1 MDSKKLKERLKIIII
16 ILAIAIMIMY
26 EASLYL
32 MMISAF
38 GGLKNACWFRYSR
51 DTAGALISNVLTTS
65 KTVNVVAS
73 GNYKTINVTTA
84 SGATQIIPDPS
95 SYGKWV
101 NAGAISG
108 EDFTLNLSGEVSLC
122 KSYLPNFDLQTGSA
136 TTSSLKIEIP
146 RTEDNQFLAIRFPAN
161 ANSWRNAFEIFGG
174 DSISILVG
182 PAFNT
187 GNNTN
192 ISAVTMKD
200 SITGNNTSPANCSTS
215 VNSNL
220 DPICGRFTPY
230 INTKYVSSCE
240 AYTNYV
246 CPTTT
251 RCCYDDGALIY
262 DCGSYSRCSVTQS
275 GTGPSTRCNTH
286 KPSWSGACGCEST
299 GPTPIT
305 SYRPVSSNAPLSY
318 SLTSPFR
325 TFSYSWNV
333 SDYLLDYNTETCG
346 SVSSAATLITYNTT
360 ITNRVAGYKFWLEE
374 GMGLVYTK
382 TDLTT
387 SAPPFINT
395 NLTNY
400 PALRSSATI
409 SAPDMGQSGATAPGK
424 LIYTESVPDQS
435 NPQLLR
441 LAYINKTSRL
451 ENTGGYVLYL
461 SHTKCKRKNG
471 AFKND
476 VFTDRGQVL
485 YSLVP
490 DQYDLNQLS
499 AAEIDAGWPS
509 GYLDLRGG
517 NSINFVV
524 PLDAVMR
531 YGGGLNM
538 WLKIKN
544 APEDYKDSKGQYAVK
559 FQTKQ
564 QVGLFTTKVLMP
576 IFNKVDNVLE
586 SIGSSLFKNLTCYN
600 QASKAKCFNFFLY
613 IKSLLT
619 LYVMFFG
626 FMFLM
631 GKTQL
636 NQKEFITRVI
646 KILIVGGLMNGS
658 TFDFCS
664 RYIFPMVMNFSN
676 QIVAN
681 FGGYSNAAPFT
692 FLDEILSKILLNE
705 LTLFQ
710 ILSLVSFGLNGV
722 VMFLLVL
729 FGVMI
734 FIIGAFQSI
743 ATYILAKMMLA
754 FLIGTAPLFFTF
766 MLFSQTQQFFKKWV
780 NNLFRYTIEP
790 AVVIL
795 GIAIFSKLFSTYF
808 DNVLSFSVCFKC
820 AIPFMIPN
828 LFAYLLPSFP
838 GIFEDIYLFC
848 LFWFGP
854 WGIDT
859 RVGLMGLSIPDIVG
873 MTIMGYMC
881 YTYPSLASN
890 IVSSL
895 TDTQGGFDAGS
906 TGMAAGNQMASATA
920 SAIKMGGKLAI
931 GGGKKIGGAIKS
943 LGGGEPEGGG
953 RDDKGRT
960 SSTKSSPPTVGQS
973 ASAPPSDQ
981 GKMTWTENPM
991 RQSAQNKSSSNQ
1003 PSGASSEKAPPPPPT
1018 AQEQRHMNHMKQY
1031 KSSKAPSKASLSKSG
1046 AGTTGQAGAGTTP
1059 SSGTSPNVPNPSQNA
1074 SSSRASRKVS
1084 FAPTKARSTQSSPQG
1099 GSSNSTSSSGGGGAS
1114 SSGSGAGDK

>member
-1 MDSKKLKERLKIIII
+1 
-16 ILAIAIMIMY
+16 MIMY

-32 MMISAF
+32 MLINAF

-51 DTAGALISNVLTTS
+51 DSAGALVTNVLTTS

-73 GNYKTINVTTA
+73 GNYKTINVTNA

-95 SYGKWV
+95 GYGKWV

-108 EDFTLNLSGEVSLC
+108 EDFTLNISGEVSLC

-146 RTEDNQFLAIRFPAN
+146 RTENNQFLAIRFPAN

-174 DSISILVG
+174 DSINILVG
-182 PAFNT
+182 PALNT
-187 GNNTN
+187 GNNIN
-192 ISAVTMKD
+192 ISAVTMED

-230 INTKYVSSCE
+230 AGTKYVSSCE

-246 CPTTT
+246 CPEFVS
-251 RCCYDDGALIY
+251 CCYRDPVIGWK
-262 DCGSYSRCSVTQS
+262 DCGSYKDCGVTKVGTGASTSCSTFRRSSGRCSCDDAPVS
-275 GTGPSTRCNTH
+275 
-286 KPSWSGACGCEST
+286 AV
-299 GPTPIT
+299 T
-305 SYRPVSSNAPLSY
+305 SYRPVSSDAPLNY

-325 TFSYSWNV
+325 TFSYSGNL
-333 SDYLLDYNTETCG
+333 SDYLLDYDTETCG
-346 SVSSAATLITYNTT
+346 SVTDLTTYNTG
-360 ITNRVAGYKFWLEE
+360 ITTRVDSYKFWLEE
-374 GMGLVYTK
+374 GMGLVYDK
-382 TDLTT
+382 EDLTT
-387 SAPPFINT
+387 SAPPTISD
-395 NLTNY
+395 NLTSY
-400 PALRSSATI
+400 PAVRSSATI

-424 LIYTESVPDQS
+424 LIYTESVPAQAT
-435 NPQLLR
+435 PQLLR
-441 LAYINKTSRL
+441 LAYINKGGSVAG
-451 ENTGGYVLYL
+451 NTGGYVLYL
-461 SHTKCKRKNG
+461 NHTKCKRQNG
-471 AFKND
+471 EFKKD
-476 VFTDRGQVL
+476 VLVDRGKVL
-485 YSLVP
+485 YTLVP
-490 DQYDLNQLS
+490 DQYDLNELS
-499 AAEIDAGWPS
+499 AAEIDSGWPT
-509 GYLDLRGG
+509 GYLDFSNG
-517 NSINFVV
+517 NNINFVV
-524 PLDAVMR
+524 PQDAVLR

-538 WLKIKN
+538 WFKIKN
-544 APEDYKDSKGQYAVK
+544 APEDYKDAKGQYALK
-559 FQTKQ
+559 FETKKR
-564 QVGLFTTKVLMP
+564 VGSFTTKVLMP
-576 IFNKVDNVLE
+576 VFNKVDNVIE
-586 SIGSSLFKNLTCYN
+586 SIGSSLFKNLTCYH
-600 QASKAKCFNFFLY
+600 QASQAKCFNFFLY

-636 NQKEFITRVI
+636 NQKEFIIRVI

-664 RYIFPMVMNFSN
+664 NYIFPMVMNFSN
-676 QIVAN
+676 QIGAN

-705 LTLFQ
+705 LALFQ

-734 FIIGAFQSI
+734 FIIGVLQSI

-766 MLFSQTQQFFKKWV
+766 MLFTQTQQFFKKWV

-790 AVVIL
+790 PVVII

-828 LFAYLLPSFP
+828 LVAYLLPSFP

-854 WGIDT
+854 WGMDT

-881 YTYPSLASN
+881 YTYPSLASS
-890 IVSSL
+890 IVTSL

-906 TGMAAGNQMASATA
+906 EGMAAGNQMAKATK
-920 SAIKMGGKLAI
+920 SAIKTGGKLAI

-943 LGGGEPEGGG
+943 FTGAKLDGQSK
-953 RDDKGRT
+953 DDKGKTNSIKSSSSNGGHPT
-960 SSTKSSPPTVGQS
+960 SSS
-973 ASAPPSDQ
+973 ASNDKGAMQ
-981 GKMTWTENPM
+981 WTENPM
-991 RQSAQNKSSSNQ
+991 RQAPQSKSSGNES
-1003 PSGASSEKAPPPPPT
+1003 SGASSEKASPPPPK
-1018 AQEQRHMNHMKQY
+1018 AEEQRHMNHMKQY
-1031 KSSKAPSKASLSKSG
+1031 KSSPAPSEASLSKAGGGATRGEASSNQPG
-1046 AGTTGQAGAGTTP
+1046 AGTAGQAGAGATP
-1059 SSGTSPNVPNPSQNA
+1059 SSGASPNAPNSSQNA
-1074 SSSRASRKVS
+1074 SSSGASRKVS
-1084 FAPTKARSTQSSPQG
+1084 FAPTQVRSTTSSPQG
-1099 GSSNSTSSSGGGGAS
+1099 GSSNSTSSSGGEGAS